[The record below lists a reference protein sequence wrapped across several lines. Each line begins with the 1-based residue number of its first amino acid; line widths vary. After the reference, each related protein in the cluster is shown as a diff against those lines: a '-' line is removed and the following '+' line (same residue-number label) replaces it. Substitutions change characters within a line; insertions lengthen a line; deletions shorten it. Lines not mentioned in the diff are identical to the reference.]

1 MNKSDY
7 LKIQAAVLNYI
18 DRTTWQNPYAV
29 TLTLK
34 QGISES
40 GAYTALDTIRAS
52 ENLRHFRNRLNQSV
66 FGKGYKRKQLSV
78 RCFAVY
84 EGTATVQGHYHLC
97 LDRPENVTGE
107 QFVIQIRNQWQ
118 ATTWGNKI
126 THIRPC
132 FDVDGWLNYITKR
145 RTKTN
150 IANSIDWFN
159 TTRGVD

>member
-1 MNKSDY
+1 LNKSDH

-34 QGISES
+34 QGISEN

-66 FGKGYKRKQLSV
+66 FGKGYKKKQLSV

-84 EGTATVQGHYHLC
+84 EGTATVRGHYHLC
-97 LDRPENVTGE
+97 LDRPENVTRE
-107 QFVIQIRNQWQ
+107 QLEAHIEKQWR
-118 ATTWGNKI
+118 ATTWGRKI
-126 THIRPC
+126 IDIEPC
-132 FDVDGWLNYITKR
+132 SHLDGWLNYITKR
-145 RTKTN
+145 RSKSD
-150 IANSIDWFN
+150 IASSIDWFN

>member
-1 MNKSDY
+1 LNKSDH
-7 LKIQAAVLNYI
+7 LKIQVAVLNYI
-18 DRTTWQNPYAV
+18 DPTIWQDPYAV

-34 QGISES
+34 QGISEN

-66 FGKGYKRKQLSV
+66 FGKGCKRKRLSV

-97 LDRPENVTGE
+97 LDRPENVTRE
-107 QFVIQIRNQWQ
+107 QFETQIKSQWR

-126 THIRPC
+126 THITHC

-145 RTKTN
+145 RSKSD
-150 IANSIDWFN
+150 IASSIDWFN